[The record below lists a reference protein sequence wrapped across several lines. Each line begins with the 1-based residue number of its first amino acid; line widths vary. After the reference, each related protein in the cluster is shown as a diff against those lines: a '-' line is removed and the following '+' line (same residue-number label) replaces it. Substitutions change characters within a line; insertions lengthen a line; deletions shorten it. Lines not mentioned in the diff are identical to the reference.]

1 MKLSQMKTNQTHFFQ
16 TLNTQMKKALII
28 KKKKKKKYLK
38 GPEPNRQDEKVSAE
52 STETLICSHRSV
64 SR

>member
-28 KKKKKKKYLK
+28 KKKKKKNTLRVQSQIGKMKRFL
-38 GPEPNRQDEKVSAE
+38 QKV
-52 STETLICSHRSV
+52 LR
-64 SR
+64 R